1 MVENNK
7 GKTPLTMKSIKEILD
22 WEKKESQSAGIL
34 WLVIAG
40 FSFSVIGLLTNI
52 CTHKGISLS

>member
-34 WLVIAG
+34 
-40 FSFSVIGLLTNI
+40 
-52 CTHKGISLS
+52 